1 MTSARKP
8 ELPEILG
15 RISDSVAT
23 KVLTPSVVNDGAS
36 LPQTLLMKNA
46 DSPIDDTPRWDASEF
61 RHLLEDTM
69 ERFDGA
75 RPATSDSWLAPRL
88 HYTLRLTRAEATDSG
103 LWNFIAL
110 CLAPDFV
117 RWRWGRER
125 GGRITVGQAARFSGR
140 WDVQCFSRLWWA
152 AELFR
157 DGEDYR
163 PVAKACS
170 NQDILNTAIRLD
182 LINHRP
188 TAQAIVE
195 LLERNLIRTG
205 RDVNGLVIAANAAAG
220 TLVYEAI
227 GPDEPR
233 DYEALQDWIRAV
245 ATDPTYS
252 RDQLPQGPVDGS
264 VPHRSVERLTDCFR
278 SLFETAPV
286 RGKRAK
292 DDEDEGKA
300 VSP

>member
-1 MTSARKP
+1 MTTERKP

-23 KVLTPSVVNDGAS
+23 KVLTPGVVNDGAP
-36 LPQTLLMKNA
+36 LPHTLLIKNS
-46 DSPIDDTPRWDASEF
+46 DSPIDGSPRWNASDL

-69 ERFDGA
+69 ERFHGK
-75 RPATSDSWLAPRL
+75 RPTFSDSWLAPRL

-110 CLAPDFV
+110 RVAPDFV

-125 GGRITVGQAARFSGR
+125 EGRIAVGQVARFSGR
-140 WDVQCFSRLWWA
+140 WDIQCFSRLWWA

-163 PVAKACS
+163 PAAKACS
-170 NQDILNTAIRLD
+170 NQDILNTVIRLD
-182 LINHRP
+182 MINHRP
-188 TAQAIVE
+188 TAQALIE
-195 LLERNLIRTG
+195 LLDGDLIRTG
-205 RDVNGLVIAANAAAG
+205 RDVNGLAAVANAAG
-220 TLVYEAI
+220 STLVYEAI

-233 DYEALQDWIRAV
+233 DYEALQDWIRAI

-252 RDQLPQGPVDGS
+252 QNQLPQGPVDGS
-264 VPHRSVERLTDCFR
+264 VPYRSVERLTEWFR
-278 SLFETAPV
+278 VLFETAPV
-286 RGKRAK
+286 RGKTVK
-292 DDEDEGKA
+292 EEEEA
-300 VSP
+300 VSS